1 MTSEEI
7 KVQIKEL
14 IRERLFL
21 HMEPEQVKDDAS
33 LLEELGID
41 SIGLFELIVALEE
54 EFGIKVEDTE
64 FDLEQFL
71 TIERIAYFTES
82 KLANKGSA

>member
-21 HMEPEQVKDDAS
+21 HIEPEQVKDDAS

-54 EFGIKVEDTE
+54 EFGIKGNYWS
-64 FDLEQFL
+64 F
-71 TIERIAYFTES
+71 
-82 KLANKGSA
+82 

>member
-1 MTSEEI
+1 MTREEI
-7 KVQIKEL
+7 KVHIKEL

-21 HMEPEQVKDDAS
+21 HMEPVKVKDDAP

-54 EFGIKVEDTE
+54 EFGITVEDTE